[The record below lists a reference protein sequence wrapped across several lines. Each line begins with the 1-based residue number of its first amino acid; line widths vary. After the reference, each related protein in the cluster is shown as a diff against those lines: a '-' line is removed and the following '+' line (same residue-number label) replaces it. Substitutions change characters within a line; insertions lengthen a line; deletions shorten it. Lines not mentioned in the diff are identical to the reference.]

1 MSKVKADQAV
11 LATLPSVN
19 KKKTDWSA
27 VIFIVSFL
35 SIHIIWFLIYWACV
49 NINSFLLAFQDF
61 NGNFTPQYV
70 LNVLEDIFTKEA
82 LTSNLGRCVV
92 NTFIFALR
100 DALFI
105 FFHLGIAY
113 FFYKKITGYRAFQI
127 IFYLPGIISEVAL
140 AMAFK
145 HFVGDKG
152 PIVEMLLNSGI
163 IETAPSL
170 LETELD
176 DRGFWTMLFYTIWLG
191 WGGNM
196 LLLGG
201 ALARVPL
208 EVVESARL
216 DGVGSGRELVSI
228 ILPLVWPTMSTLFL
242 LKLTTMFTASGPAL
256 VLMGNNAMNQHA
268 GNIAFYIYYYSV
280 YARDDNMVSAAGL
293 VFTTIGVPLVMF
305 LRWLVEKVPVVEY

>member
-1 MSKVKADQAV
+1 MSKVKADQTV

-35 SIHIIWFLIYWACV
+35 SVHIIWFLIYWAFV
-49 NINSFLLAFQDF
+49 NINSFFLAFKDI
-61 NGNFTPQYV
+61 NGNFTTKYV
-70 LNVLEDIFTKEA
+70 VEVLKDLFTEKA
-82 LTSNLGRCVV
+82 LTSNLGRCVI

-105 FFHLGIAY
+105 FFHLAIAY
-113 FFYKKITGYRAFQI
+113 FFYKKIAGYRAFQI

-152 PIVEMLLNSGI
+152 PIVEMLMNAGI
-163 IETAPSL
+163 ITEAPHL
-170 LETELD
+170 LITKVD
-176 DRGFWTMLFYTIWLG
+176 DRAFWTMLFYTIWLG

-216 DGVGSGRELVSI
+216 DGVGSGKELVSI

-242 LKLTTMFTASGPAL
+242 LKLTSMFTASGPAL
-256 VLMGNNAMNQHA
+256 VLIGNDAMNQGA
-268 GNIAFYIYYYSV
+268 GNIAFYIFYYAVIDRNDS
-280 YARDDNMVSAAGL
+280 MVSAAGL